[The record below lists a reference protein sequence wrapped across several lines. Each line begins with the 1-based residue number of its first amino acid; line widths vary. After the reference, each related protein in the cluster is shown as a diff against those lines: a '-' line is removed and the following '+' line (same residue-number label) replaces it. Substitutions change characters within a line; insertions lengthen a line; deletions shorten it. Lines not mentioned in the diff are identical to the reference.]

1 MCIRD
6 SIFHF
11 AHRTFQEY
19 LAACEIVRCC
29 HEADS
34 FALLRNLIQSKPQ
47 VWREPG
53 LLVADVLVENA
64 HSSDLWQLVGDLL
77 GDDLPTNVSANDAHW
92 WSLWLAAAIADEQG
106 LAAAVPTRRAER
118 TTREFLRD
126 YIVLLVECPK
136 ALLPVERTFCGRILG
151 IIGDPRPG
159 VGLRADGLPDI
170 VWCEVP
176 VGDFIMGSEISDT
189 EKPVQV
195 INLATFYMAKYPV
208 TLAQFQKFVESPDGY
223 TNIRWWDG
231 LNDEGLIQQKNG
243 IARQYLS
250 IGNYPRVDVSWYESM
265 AFCRWLSA
273 NLGYEITLPTE
284 EQWEKAARS
293 LDGREYPWGNGYR
306 MGYANIDE
314 SNLDGGGCLQGQ
326 TAVGLYPQ
334 GASLYGIQDLAGNIG
349 EWTLTEYSNKLSG
362 NVNNKRNRVIR
373 GGSWFDFSDDV
384 RSSCRIPYKAIDR
397 FDSYGFRI
405 CCRTYPMDKS

>member
-1 MCIRD
+1 M
-6 SIFHF
+6 S
-11 AHRTFQEY
+11 
-19 LAACEIVRCC
+19 
-29 HEADS
+29 
-34 FALLRNLIQSKPQ
+34 RN
-47 VWREPG
+47 
-53 LLVADVLVENA
+53 
-64 HSSDLWQLVGDLL
+64 
-77 GDDLPTNVSANDAHW
+77 
-92 WSLWLAAAIADEQG
+92 
-106 LAAAVPTRRAER
+106 
-118 TTREFLRD
+118 
-126 YIVLLVECPK
+126 
-136 ALLPVERTFCGRILG
+136 
-151 IIGDPRPG
+151 
-159 VGLRADGLPDI
+159 ADGLPDI